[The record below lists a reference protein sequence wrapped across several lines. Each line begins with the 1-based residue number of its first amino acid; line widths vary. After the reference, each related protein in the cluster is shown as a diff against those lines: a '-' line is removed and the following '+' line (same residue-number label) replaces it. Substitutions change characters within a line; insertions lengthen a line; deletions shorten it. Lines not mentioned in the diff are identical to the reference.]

1 MFPNYSVNPRN
12 IILPYCCLYVNADEK
27 KLSASARLLKKKNK
41 KKNLIFSRLIRKC
54 QINIQSVCNVNKIPS
69 F

>member
-27 KLSASARLLKKKNK
+27 KLSASARLLKKKK
-41 KKNLIFSRLIRKC
+41 
-54 QINIQSVCNVNKIPS
+54 
-69 F
+69 